1 MHLNSRDK
9 EIVKELLATSKFI
22 TVDTIAKKLN
32 VSDKTIRNH
41 IININNVLQKMD
53 LGEIIKKPRFGVYLK
68 FDSNNTKKLEEL
80 LINNKQSLISED
92 VIIKNRKVF
101 IIRKLLFA
109 NQKYITMQEIADGL
123 YTSRSSVINLLKEIE
138 EWFKQFGIT
147 IARRQH
153 SGIEICYSEM
163 NWRRAVDGFYRM
175 LCADIGDINEE
186 ADKKSQ
192 LKNRVDSSDLF
203 VMKQILEGFDVEKIE
218 KILGSLETA
227 EQIVFAYDSYLRLL
241 LHVSLGTMRKRKN
254 KSVVIPTEQ
263 ANEILGLRE
272 YKMAD
277 TLATAI
283 GQEFQVSFA
292 ENDILY
298 FAAYLLITEI
308 SYIANEKK
316 QDEMAKD
323 MDIIRPFINELIQL
337 IGTILHVDLRSD
349 EGFVNSLVL
358 YLRPALY
365 RLKFNIHTENPFLQ
379 QIKENYPR
387 VFGAAWA
394 SSILFEKYFNV
405 RVGEDEIAFLAIYV
419 ETALERINHKMRTVV
434 VCNHGVGISQLLSQQ
449 IRRAIPGLEVD
460 DALSL
465 YDYKTMNKSNYDFAL
480 STIPLS
486 EEEKPVIY
494 INSILKPED
503 IHKIKEQILQY
514 KKMKIRATA
523 LQEGEVSHF
532 LYDEDLIFVNLDVG
546 GKNEVIEYLAE
557 RLVAKEKVSKEFIQ
571 SVLEREDAT
580 STVVGQGIAIPH
592 GSQQYILDSTIA
604 VAKLKNPIKWKHNEQ
619 VDIVFLLAF
628 DLKKDEINKKMIKN
642 FYAKFALL
650 LDDVVVK
657 NNIRESQTAREIYD
671 ILRNCV

>member
-1 MHLNSRDK
+1 MHLNSREK

-41 IININNVLQKMD
+41 IININNVLQKKH
-53 LGEIIKKPRFGVYLK
+53 LGEIVKKPRIGVYLK
-68 FDSNNTKKLEEL
+68 FDPNNVKKLEEL
-80 LINNKQSLISED
+80 LINNKQSLISD
-92 VIIKNRKVF
+92 VSIKNRKVF

-109 NQKYITMQEIADGL
+109 NQKYITMQDMADGL

-175 LCADIGDINEE
+175 LCADIGDINNA

-192 LKNRVDSSDLF
+192 LENRVDSSDLF

-218 KILGSLETA
+218 KILSSLETA
-227 EQIVFAYDSYLRLL
+227 EQIVFSYDSYLRLL

-254 KSVVIPTEQ
+254 AFVVMPIEQ
-263 ANEILGLRE
+263 VNEISALRE
-272 YKMAD
+272 YKMAE
-277 TLATAI
+277 TLAKVI

-298 FAAYLLITEI
+298 FAAYLLMTEI
-308 SYIANEKK
+308 SYIANENK
-316 QDEMAKD
+316 QKEMAE
-323 MDIIRPFINELIQL
+323 DIDVIRPFINELIHL
-337 IGTILHVDLRSD
+337 IGTILNVDLRSD
-349 EGFVNSLVL
+349 EEFVNSLIL

-365 RLKFNIHTENPFLQ
+365 RLKFNIHTDNPFLQ

-405 RVGEDEIAFLAIYV
+405 KVGEDEIGFLSIYV

-449 IRRAIPGLEVD
+449 IRKAIPGLEVD

-465 YDYKTMNKSNYDFAL
+465 YDYKSMNTSNYDFAL

-514 KKMKIRATA
+514 KKMKIRDTA
-523 LQEGEVSHF
+523 LQDSELSQF
-532 LYDEDLIFVNLDVG
+532 LYYEDLIFTNLDVEN
-546 GKNEVIEYLAE
+546 KKEVIEYLSGK
-557 RLVAKEKVSKEFIQ
+557 LLEKKKIHKEFIQ

-592 GSQQYILDSTIA
+592 GSQQYVLESTIA
-604 VAKLKNPIKWKHNEQ
+604 VAKLKKPIKWKHNEQ

-628 DLKKDEINKKMIKN
+628 DLRKDEINKKMIKN

-650 LDDVVVK
+650 LDDVVIK
-657 NNIRESQTAREIYD
+657 NKIRESQTARQIYD
-671 ILRNCV
+671 ILKNCV

>member
-1 MHLNSRDK
+1 MHLNSREK

-41 IININNVLQKMD
+41 IININNVLQKKH
-53 LGEIIKKPRFGVYLK
+53 LGEIVKKPRIGVYLK
-68 FDSNNTKKLEEL
+68 FDPNNVKKLEEL
-80 LINNKQSLISED
+80 LINNKQSLISD
-92 VIIKNRKVF
+92 VSIKNRKVF

-109 NQKYITMQEIADGL
+109 NQKYITMQDMADGL

-175 LCADIGDINEE
+175 LCADIGDINNA

-218 KILGSLETA
+218 KILSSLETA
-227 EQIVFAYDSYLRLL
+227 EQIVFSYDSYLRLL

-254 KSVVIPTEQ
+254 AFVVMPIEQ
-263 ANEILGLRE
+263 VNEISALRE
-272 YKMAD
+272 YKMAE
-277 TLATAI
+277 TLAKVI

-298 FAAYLLITEI
+298 FAAYLLMTEI
-308 SYIANEKK
+308 SYIANENK
-316 QDEMAKD
+316 QKEMAE
-323 MDIIRPFINELIQL
+323 DIDVIRPFINELIHL
-337 IGTILHVDLRSD
+337 IGTILNVDLRSD
-349 EGFVNSLVL
+349 EEFVNSLIL

-365 RLKFNIHTENPFLQ
+365 RLKFNIHTDNPFLQ

-405 RVGEDEIAFLAIYV
+405 KVGEDEIGFLSIYV

-449 IRRAIPGLEVD
+449 IRKAIPGLEVD

-465 YDYKTMNKSNYDFAL
+465 YDYKSMNTSNYDFAL

-514 KKMKIRATA
+514 KKMKIRDTA
-523 LQEGEVSHF
+523 LQDSELSQF
-532 LYDEDLIFVNLDVG
+532 LYYEDLIFTNLDVEN
-546 GKNEVIEYLAE
+546 KEEVIEYLSGK
-557 RLVAKEKVSKEFIQ
+557 LLEKKKIHKEFIQ

-592 GSQQYILDSTIA
+592 GSQQYVLESTIA
-604 VAKLKNPIKWKHNEQ
+604 VAKLKKPIKWKHNEQ

-628 DLKKDEINKKMIKN
+628 DLRKDEINKKMIKN

-650 LDDVVVK
+650 LDDVVIK
-657 NNIRESQTAREIYD
+657 NKIRESQTARQIYD
-671 ILRNCV
+671 ILKNCV

>member
-1 MHLNSRDK
+1 MHLNSREK

-41 IININNVLQKMD
+41 IININNVLQKKN
-53 LGEIIKKPRFGVYLK
+53 LGEIVKKPRIGVYLK
-68 FDSNNTKKLEEL
+68 FDSNNIKKLEEL
-80 LINNKQSLISED
+80 LINNKQSLISD
-92 VIIKNRKVF
+92 VSIKNRKVF

-109 NQKYITMQEIADGL
+109 NQRYITMQDMADGL

-175 LCADIGDINEE
+175 LCADIGDINEA

-192 LKNRVDSSDLF
+192 LKNRVNSSDLF
-203 VMKQILEGFDVEKIE
+203 VMKQILEGLDVEKIE
-218 KILGSLETA
+218 KILSSLETA

-254 KSVVIPTEQ
+254 KSVEMPIEQ
-263 ANEILGLRE
+263 VNEISALRE
-272 YKMAD
+272 YK
-277 TLATAI
+277 LAEALAKAI
-283 GQEFQVSFA
+283 GREFQVSFA

-298 FAAYLLITEI
+298 FAAYLLMTET

-316 QDEMAKD
+316 QEEMAE
-323 MDIIRPFINELIQL
+323 DIDVIRPFINELIHL
-337 IGTILHVDLRSD
+337 IGTILNVDLRSD
-349 EGFVNSLVL
+349 EEFVNSLTL

-405 RVGEDEIAFLAIYV
+405 KVGEDEIAFLSIYV

-465 YDYKTMNKSNYDFAL
+465 YDYKSMNTSNYDFAL

-514 KKMKIRATA
+514 KKMKIRDTA
-523 LQEGEVSHF
+523 LQDSELSQV
-532 LYDEDLIFVNLDVG
+532 LYYEDLIFANLDVEN
-546 GKNEVIEYLAE
+546 KKEAIEYLSGKLLE
-557 RLVAKEKVSKEFIQ
+557 KEKIHKEFIQ

-592 GSQQYILDSTIA
+592 GSQQYVLESTIA
-604 VAKLKNPIKWKHNEQ
+604 VAKLKKPIKWKHDEQ

-628 DLKKDEINKKMIKN
+628 DLRKDETNKKMIKN

-650 LDDVVVK
+650 LDDVVIK
-657 NNIRESQTAREIYD
+657 NKIRESQTARQIYD
-671 ILRNCV
+671 ILKNCV

>member
-1 MHLNSRDK
+1 MHLNVRDK

-41 IININNVLQKMD
+41 IITINHVLQKKN
-53 LGEIIKKPRFGVYLK
+53 LGEIIKKPRIGVCLK
-68 FDSNNTKKLEEL
+68 FDPANTKKLEEL
-80 LINNKQSLISED
+80 LINNKQSLIND
-92 VIIKNRKVF
+92 VSIKNRKVF

-109 NQKYITMQEIADGL
+109 NQKYITMQEMADGL
-123 YTSRSSVINLLKEIE
+123 YTSRSSVIHLLKEIE

-147 IARRQH
+147 IVRRQH

-175 LCADIGDINEE
+175 LCADIGDINEA

-192 LKNRVDSSDLF
+192 LKNRVDLSDLF

-218 KILGSLETA
+218 KILSSLEA
-227 EQIVFAYDSYLRLL
+227 EEQIVFAYDSYLRLL

-254 KSVVIPTEQ
+254 KLVVMPIEQ
-263 ANEILGLRE
+263 VNEISALRE
-272 YKMAD
+272 YKMAEA
-277 TLATAI
+277 LAEAI
-283 GQEFQVSFA
+283 GQEFQVNFA

-298 FAAYLLITEI
+298 FTAYLLMTEI

-316 QDEMAKD
+316 QEEMAE
-323 MDIIRPFINELIQL
+323 DIDVIRPFVHELIHL
-337 IGTILHVDLRSD
+337 IGTILNVDLRSD
-349 EGFVNSLVL
+349 EEFVNSLIL

-365 RLKFNIHTENPFLQ
+365 RLKFNVHTENPFLQ

-405 RVGEDEIAFLAIYV
+405 KVGEDEIAFLSIYV
-419 ETALERINHKMRTVV
+419 ETALERINHNMRTVV

-449 IRRAIPGLEVD
+449 IRKAIPGLEVD

-465 YDYKTMNKSNYDFAL
+465 YDYKSLNTSNYDFAL

-503 IHKIKEQILQY
+503 IHKIKEQILHY
-514 KKMKIRATA
+514 KKMKIRDTA
-523 LQEGEVSHF
+523 LQDSELNQV
-532 LYDEDLIFVNLDVG
+532 LYYEDLIFANLDVES
-546 GKNEVIEYLAE
+546 KKEVIEYLSGK
-557 RLVAKEKVSKEFIQ
+557 LLKKKKVHKEFMQ

-592 GSQQYILDSTIA
+592 GSQQYVLESTIA
-604 VAKLKNPIKWKHNEQ
+604 VAKLKKPIKWKHNEQ

-628 DLKKDEINKKMIKN
+628 DLRKDEINKKMIKN

-650 LDDVVVK
+650 LDDVAIK
-657 NNIRESQTAREIYD
+657 NKIRESQTARQIYD
-671 ILRNCV
+671 ILRDCV